1 MRRLTYDIEIFPNYF
16 LVVFK
21 DYNTKEFIRF
31 EISEKQDQRKELLD
45 FLKADLLLVGFNS
58 LHFDNL
64 VLNYVKDVKGDW
76 LTVTRK
82 IWEMGQYII
91 QDTGKENEI
100 ADKEDL
106 ELQYELFAKETP
118 AFEWLNLSQFK
129 GDNFEK
135 YRKLRWNQSWQTIDL
150 FCYWSKLIRQSRKI
164 SLKSLACNLKWPW
177 IQELPYSPNHWLT
190 PDQIDEVVR
199 YCENDV
205 NITERLI
212 DALKEGINLRHSIQQ
227 EQGLKCLS
235 WDGIKIGTEILAK
248 ELSEQTN
255 TPIEQIKGHKTIHK
269 KLRPADFLP
278 VFKFDSPE
286 VNKFYDF
293 ITSIEIKA
301 NDSVPY
307 TLYFKNPNGT
317 YLKSDLGIG
326 GIHGVTS
333 QKIIIPSDDEL
344 CRDDDVESLYPS
356 LGIEWEFIPK
366 HLPSGSAQVFRNIK
380 AKRVLAKKEGRKTE
394 NETLKLAL
402 NGSVGMYRN
411 SYGWLYDIQPNLA
424 ICLTGQLLILRLTEL
439 CIANGINVMMQN
451 TDGITVLM
459 KKELEPIH
467 EQIIQQVSEEF
478 RVKFEKEYYSAV
490 YASNINNYLAV
501 KLNGKTKQ
509 KGWFVTEPVLENS
522 SDFLVIPNA
531 IEAHLT
537 GVKDYKTFIKE
548 HDNIFDFC
556 ASYKIAKKYKVYWWG
571 KQVQNLNRFYPS
583 NKEAYLYKRKKTS
596 KEMEN
601 VFKESAVELYNL
613 HRDEDVNQ
621 HLEKV
626 NRKYFEQKCFEIL
639 YDLGIFGKLELL

>member
-1 MRRLTYDIEIFPNYF
+1 MKKLTYDIEIFPNYF
-16 LVVFK
+16 LIVFK
-21 DYNTKEFIRF
+21 DYQSKEFFCF
-31 EISEKQDQRKELLD
+31 EISERKNKKTELLN
-45 FLKADLLLVGFNS
+45 FLKQDLLLVGFNS
-58 LHFDNL
+58 IHFDNL
-64 VLNYVKDVKGDW
+64 ILNYIKDIEGDW
-76 LTVTRK
+76 LTITKKV
-82 IWEMGQYII
+82 WEKGQHII

-100 ADKEDL
+100 AEKEDI
-106 ELQYELFAKETP
+106 ELQYEFFTKEPP
-118 AFEWLNLSQFK
+118 AFEWLNLNQFR

-135 YRKLRWNQSWQTIDL
+135 YKKLRWNQSWQTIDL

-164 SLKSLACNLKWPW
+164 SLKSLACNLNWSW
-177 IQELPYSPNHWLT
+177 IQELPYPPNHWLNV
-190 PDQIDEVVR
+190 DQIDEVIE
-199 YCENDV
+199 YCKNDV

-212 DALKEGINLRHSIQQ
+212 EALKDSINLRHSIQQ

-248 ELSEQTN
+248 ELSEQTGVE
-255 TPIEQIKGHKTIHK
+255 IEEIKGHKTIHK
-269 KLRPADFLP
+269 KLRPANFLP
-278 VFKFDSPE
+278 TFRFDSPE
-286 VNKFYDF
+286 VNKLYDF

-301 NDSVPY
+301 NESIPY

-333 QKIIIPSDDEL
+333 QKIIIPADDEI
-344 CRDDDVESLYPS
+344 CRDDDVESLYPT

-380 AKRVLAKKEGRKTE
+380 AKRVLAKKEERKTE

-411 SYGWLYDIQPNLA
+411 SYGWLYDVQPNLA
-424 ICLTGQLLILRLTEL
+424 ISLTGQFLILRLTEL

-467 EQIIQQVSEEF
+467 EKILQQVSEEF
-478 RVKFEKEYYSAV
+478 RVKFEKEYYKAV
-490 YASNINNYLAV
+490 YASNINNYLAI
-501 KLNGKTKQ
+501 KSNGKTKQ
-509 KGWFVTEPVLENS
+509 KGWFVTNPVLENS
-522 SDFLVIPNA
+522 RDFLVIPKA

-537 GVKDYKTFIKE
+537 GVKDYRTFIQE
-548 HDNIFDFC
+548 HTDIFDFC

-571 KQVQNLNRFYPS
+571 NEVQNLNRFYPS
-583 NKEAYLYKRKKTS
+583 NTGAYLYKTKKTS

-613 HRDEDVNQ
+613 HKPEEVTL

-639 YDLGIFGKLELL
+639 YDLGIFGELKLF